1 MTPMTPMMMMDTA
14 FAYLGGF
21 HINMDTGL
29 VKKVGECKQL
39 KQPFPFR
46 KTNTSTSSNTN
57 NNAGSSK
64 YPKKWKKTT
73 IKIK

>member
-1 MTPMTPMMMMDTA
+1 MTPMTPMMMMVTA

-57 NNAGSSK
+57 HTGSK
-64 YPKKWKKTT
+64 YPKKREKTSMKK
-73 IKIK
+73 